1 MTHDPPVLADLD
13 DVGRFVVDAKSGTFV
28 FREGDRSTEMYIVQ
42 DGRVAL
48 SKTWAG
54 EDRVVAVL
62 EPGDFFGENA
72 LLEDQPREI
81 SARAVTDCRLLR
93 IDHATFD
100 RIVQENP
107 EIAIRM
113 LRKLARRLRERQ
125 EADLRAA
132 EIAMGPL
139 AAGAAPSAPPT
150 PAAEGTAARA
160 VLVHAASG
168 RRFALPDGGE
178 VTIGRPDRATGTT
191 PDVDLSEIDPERT
204 LSRRH
209 AKIFRREHQFYL
221 REEMGTR
228 NGTFL
233 NGKRLATGVEVRL
246 RDGDRVRFGLVDMV
260 FECR

>member
-1 MTHDPPVLADLD
+1 MTGRPPAPADLD
-13 DVGRFVVDAKSGTFV
+13 DIARFVVEAKNGTYV
-28 FREGDRSTEMYIVQ
+28 FREGDPSTEMYIVQ

-48 SKTWAG
+48 SKMWAG
-54 EDRVVAVL
+54 EDRVLAVL

-72 LLEDQPREI
+72 LLEDQPREV
-81 SARAVTDCRLLR
+81 SARAVADCRLLR

-113 LRKLARRLRERQ
+113 LRKLSRRLRERQ

-139 AAGAAPSAPPT
+139 AAAAAPAPP
-150 PAAEGTAARA
+150 PAPAVAARPATAA
-160 VLVHAASG
+160 LVHAASG
-168 RRFALPDGGE
+168 RRYVLPESGE
-178 VTIGRPDRATGTT
+178 VTIGRPDRATGMT
-191 PDVDLSEIDPERT
+191 PDVDLSDVDPERT

-209 AKIFRREHQFYL
+209 AKIFRREGVFYL
-221 REEMGTR
+221 REDMGTR

-233 NGKRLATGVEVRL
+233 NGERLTTGVEVRL